1 MIIKIKRFE
10 LIEIIFISNLNTF
23 NSTMLLTLKMMN
35 FKNVILTKIIHI
47 YVIKNMNIYYI
58 YDKNLIFNQNIFISN
73 MQY

>member
-1 MIIKIKRFE
+1 MIRKIKRFE
-10 LIEIIFISNLNTF
+10 LIEIICISNLNTF